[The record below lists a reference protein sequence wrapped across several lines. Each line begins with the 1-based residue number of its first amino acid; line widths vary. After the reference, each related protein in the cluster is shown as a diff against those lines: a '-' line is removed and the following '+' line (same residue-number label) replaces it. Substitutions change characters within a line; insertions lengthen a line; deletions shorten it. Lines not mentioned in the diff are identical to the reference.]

1 MQQLI
6 EQLNVALPLQLRI
19 MNTQVEQGGATKSM
33 PPFLVFLTLH
43 WIYENNFVWV
53 KHGDRE
59 H

>member
-1 MQQLI
+1 
-6 EQLNVALPLQLRI
+6 
-19 MNTQVEQGGATKSM
+19 M

-59 H
+59 HWFSILSVYVGV